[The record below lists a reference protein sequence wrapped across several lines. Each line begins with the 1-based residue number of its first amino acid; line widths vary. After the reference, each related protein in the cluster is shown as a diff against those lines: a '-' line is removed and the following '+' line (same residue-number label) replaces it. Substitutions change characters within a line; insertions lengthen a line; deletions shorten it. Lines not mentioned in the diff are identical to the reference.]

1 MNTEHLKSLK
11 RLRKKLTEAMNS
23 NMKLTELPG
32 IKDTD
37 GAIMHLLVA
46 TVFGSSRNFVDQ
58 EIKLCK
64 GVKK

>member
-1 MNTEHLKSLK
+1 MTPEHIKSLK
-11 RLRKKLTEAMNS
+11 RLRRKLTVAMDS

-37 GAIMHLLVA
+37 AAIMHLLVA
-46 TVFGSSRNFVDQ
+46 NVFGSSRNFVDQ

-64 GVKK
+64 GSK